1 MAIASFY
8 YTLVYVAVDHLL
20 ELLGV
25 ETFFVAPSKAA
36 PLVTIGFAISV
47 KQDGGWS
54 HWSPWSSCSV
64 TCGDGVI
71 TRIRLCNSPSPQMNG
86 KPCEGEA
93 RETKACKK
101 DACPSKCGPEPGT
114 LGEAALP
121 SWSPAICGLQ
131 LSGPWSMGSSLTR
144 ETNRN
149 KVLHGQQL
157 LLLMKNRKKTISVL
171 PNSQTLFPWARLE
184 SISHRLRTGCWDR

>member
-1 MAIASFY
+1 M
-8 YTLVYVAVDHLL
+8 LRVALWPLQCSSTCDHQLC
-20 ELLGV
+20 
-25 ETFFVAPSKAA
+25 P
-36 PLVTIGFAISV
+36 SV

-101 DACPSKCGPEPGT
+101 DPCPSKCGPDPGMHGRK
-114 LGEAALP
+114 LY
-121 SWSPAICGLQ
+121 PAGRL
-131 LSGPWSMGSSLTR
+131 LSAVQWTMGHGSSLTR

-149 KVLHGQQL
+149 KVLRAQQL
-157 LLLMKNRKKTISVL
+157 LLMKSRKQTISASL
-171 PNSQTLFPWARLE
+171 IPEDS
-184 SISHRLRTGCWDR
+184 SHGPG

>member
-1 MAIASFY
+1 MWPLEGSTIC
-8 YTLVYVAVDHLL
+8 DHQICL
-20 ELLGV
+20 
-25 ETFFVAPSKAA
+25 
-36 PLVTIGFAISV
+36 SV

-101 DACPSKCGPEPGT
+101 DACPSKCGLTQGHMGASSTQLVASYLWP
-114 LGEAALP
+114 
-121 SWSPAICGLQ
+121 PAQWTVEHGN
-131 LSGPWSMGSSLTR
+131 SLTR

-149 KVLHGQQL
+149 KVLHVQQ
-157 LLLMKNRKKTISVL
+157 LLLMKNRKKTIPTIPS
-171 PNSQTLFPWARLE
+171 SQTFSPGARLE
-184 SISHRLRTGCWDR
+184 DISDKLRTGFWDN